1 MRKEPTIGE
10 DMWIF
15 VISSVCL
22 DNRKLAGDPAYPMG
36 DLWNEYISKINMT
49 ILSRKVT
56 EKHGKNKYYI

>member
-1 MRKEPTIGE
+1 
-10 DMWIF
+10 MWIF